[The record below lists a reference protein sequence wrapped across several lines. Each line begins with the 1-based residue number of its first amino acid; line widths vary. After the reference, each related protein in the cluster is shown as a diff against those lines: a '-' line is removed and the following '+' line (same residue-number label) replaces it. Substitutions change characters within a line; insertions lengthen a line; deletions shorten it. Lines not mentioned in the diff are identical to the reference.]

1 MISRESSCK
10 ISVWWCFVLF
20 FSPLF
25 IFLKLP
31 NPVVIV
37 VMHYI
42 GTAKTSALLL

>member
-10 ISVWWCFVLF
+10 ISMWWCFV